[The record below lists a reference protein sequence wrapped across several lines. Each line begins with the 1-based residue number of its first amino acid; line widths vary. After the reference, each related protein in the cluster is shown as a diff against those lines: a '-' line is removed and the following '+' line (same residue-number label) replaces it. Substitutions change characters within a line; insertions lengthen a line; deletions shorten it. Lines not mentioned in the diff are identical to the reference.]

1 MNASTGTPSIAASI
15 SDEAGLAVR
24 FAAGEPDSVAEAYQ
38 AYGRLVY
45 TVAYRVLGDAGSAE
59 DARQQTFVQ
68 AWQNAGS
75 FDPKRSLAPWLVTIA
90 GRAAIDIYRRNRRHR
105 NLARLD
111 DAISVGPPSAEQ
123 IYDVWQVR
131 RAVAALPDPDRE
143 LIRLQHF
150 GELTHTEIA
159 DRLAIPL
166 GTVKSRSFRAHRRL
180 ADLLAHLRIEPRA
193 LDQAEPAC

>member
-1 MNASTGTPSIAASI
+1 M
-15 SDEAGLAVR
+15 R
-24 FAAGEPDSVAEAYQ
+24 FAAGEPGSVAEAYR
-38 AYGRLVY
+38 AYGPLVY

-59 DARQQTFVQ
+59 DASQQTFVQ

-105 NLARLD
+105 DHRNLDNLARLD
-111 DAISVGPPSAEQ
+111 DAMWATPPSAEQ

-159 DRLAIPL
+159 DRLDIPL

-180 ADLLAHLRIEPRA
+180 AGLLAHLRTEPQGIDRVVS
-193 LDQAEPAC
+193 AC